1 MFAEE
6 RKFLIVEIAV
16 GDWINLDRKVASR
29 ERIFEMVG
37 LLSKERISSREDVWF
52 SGF

>member
-16 GDWINLDRKVASR
+16 GDWINLERKVASR
-29 ERIFEMVG
+29 ERILDMAG
-37 LLSKERISSREDVWF
+37 LLSKNRISSRGDV
-52 SGF
+52 